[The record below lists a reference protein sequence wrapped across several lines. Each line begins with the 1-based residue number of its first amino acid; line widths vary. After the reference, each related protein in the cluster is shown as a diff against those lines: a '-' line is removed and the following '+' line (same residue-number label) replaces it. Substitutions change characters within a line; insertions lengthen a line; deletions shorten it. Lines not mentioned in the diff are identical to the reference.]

1 MFIKNI
7 SLIPRYTYK
16 GLIYLEVLNVMNSVY
31 KLLEYIPLRTLIGLI
46 WILMING
53 DAIFIYWR

>member
-1 MFIKNI
+1 
-7 SLIPRYTYK
+7 
-16 GLIYLEVLNVMNSVY
+16 MNSVY